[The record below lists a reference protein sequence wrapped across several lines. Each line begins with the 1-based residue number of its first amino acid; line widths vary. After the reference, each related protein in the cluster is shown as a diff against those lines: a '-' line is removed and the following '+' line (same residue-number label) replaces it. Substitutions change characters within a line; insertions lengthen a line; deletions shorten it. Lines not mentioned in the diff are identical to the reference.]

1 MSTSQRPYKVALNGY
16 GRIGRCVLRALYER
30 GAKAGFQVVAVND
43 LADLASIEYL
53 TRFDSTHGRFPG
65 EVRSEGE
72 CLHIN
77 GDNLQVLR
85 SATPEGIDWAS
96 LGVDLVLECSGAYNS
111 RADGQ
116 RFLDAGAPRV
126 LFSQPMASE
135 ADIDATIVYGVN
147 QQCLTGRET
156 LVSNA
161 SCTTNCGVPLLKLLN
176 EAVGLEYAS
185 ITTIHSAMNDQPV
198 IDAYHHEDLRRT
210 RSAFQ
215 SVIPV
220 STGLARGIERLL
232 PELAGRIQAKAVRVP
247 TVNVYAS
254 ITTIHSAMNDQ
265 PVIDAY
271 HHEDLRRT
279 RSAFQ
284 SVIPVSTGLARGIER
299 LLPELAGRI
308 QAKAVRVPTVNV
320 SCLDITLQT
329 ARDTDASEINRVLRE
344 AAQSGPLKGLVA
356 YTELPHA
363 SCDFNHDPHSAIVD
377 GSQTRVSGPRLVNLL
392 AWFDNEWGFA
402 NRMLDVAQHYLDVSS
417 HTL

>member
-1 MSTSQRPYKVALNGY
+1 MPNRPYRVALNGY

-30 GAKAGFQVVAVND
+30 GARAGIEVVALND
-43 LADLASIEYL
+43 LADLASLEYL

-65 EVRSEGE
+65 EVRVAGDG
-72 CLHIN
+72 LHIN
-77 GDNLQVLR
+77 GDCVQVLR
-85 SATPEGIDWAS
+85 CATPEEIDWAG
-96 LGVDLVLECSGAYNS
+96 LGVDLVLECSGAYHT

-116 RFLDAGAPRV
+116 RFLAAGAPRV

-135 ADIDATIVYGVN
+135 ADIDATVVYGVN
-147 QQCLTGRET
+147 QQCLSGREL

-176 EAVGLEYAS
+176 EAIGLEYVS

-232 PELAGRIQAKAVRVP
+232 PELV
-247 TVNVYAS
+247 
-254 ITTIHSAMNDQ
+254 
-265 PVIDAY
+265 
-271 HHEDLRRT
+271 
-279 RSAFQ
+279 
-284 SVIPVSTGLARGIER
+284 
-299 LLPELAGRI
+299 GRI

-329 ARDTDASEINRVLRE
+329 ARDTSAAEVNQVLRE
-344 AAQSGPLKGLVA
+344 AAASGPLAGLLA

-402 NRMLDVAQHYLDVSS
+402 NRMLDVADHYLRVCAQP
-417 HTL
+417 TV

>member
-1 MSTSQRPYKVALNGY
+1 MSQRPYKVALNGY

-43 LADLASIEYL
+43 LADLASLEYL

-65 EVRSEGE
+65 EVRIEGE
-72 CLHIN
+72 FLHIN

-85 SATPEGIDWAS
+85 SATPEGIDWAA

-147 QQCLTGRET
+147 QQTLTGRET

-247 TVNVYAS
+247 TVNV
-254 ITTIHSAMNDQ
+254 
-265 PVIDAY
+265 
-271 HHEDLRRT
+271 
-279 RSAFQ
+279 
-284 SVIPVSTGLARGIER
+284 
-299 LLPELAGRI
+299 
-308 QAKAVRVPTVNV
+308 

-329 ARDTDASEINRVLRE
+329 ARDTDASEINRVLRQ
-344 AAQSGPLKGLVA
+344 AAESGPLKGLLA

-402 NRMLDVAQHYLDVSS
+402 NRMLDVAQHYLDISAVPASNQ
-417 HTL
+417 L

>member
-1 MSTSQRPYKVALNGY
+1 MPNRPYKVALNGY

-30 GAKAGFQVVAVND
+30 GADAGLEIVALND
-43 LADLASIEYL
+43 LADQASIEYL

-65 EVRSEGE
+65 EVKVAGD

-77 GDNLQVLR
+77 GDCVKVLR
-85 SATPEGIDWAS
+85 EATPEAIDWAA
-96 LGVDLVLECSGAYNS
+96 LGVDLVLECTGVYHTRLQAE
-111 RADGQ
+111 
-116 RFLDAGAPRV
+116 RFLAAGAPRV

-135 ADIDATIVYGVN
+135 HDVDATIVYGVN
-147 QQCLTGRET
+147 QASLSGAER
-156 LVSNA
+156 LLSNA
-161 SCTTNCGVPLLKLLN
+161 SCTTNCSVPLLKLLD
-176 EAVGLEYAS
+176 EAIGLDYVT

-232 PELAGRIQAKAVRVP
+232 PELAGRVQAKA
-247 TVNVYAS
+247 
-254 ITTIHSAMNDQ
+254 I
-265 PVIDAY
+265 
-271 HHEDLRRT
+271 
-279 RSAFQ
+279 
-284 SVIPVSTGLARGIER
+284 
-299 LLPELAGRI
+299 
-308 QAKAVRVPTVNV
+308 RVPTVNV

-329 ARDTDASEINRVLRE
+329 RRDTSVAEINRVLRE
-344 AAQSGPLKGLVA
+344 AAERGPLKGLLD

-377 GSQTRVSGPRLVNLL
+377 GSQTLVSGPRLVNLL

-402 NRMLDVAQHYLDVSS
+402 NRMLDVADHFLRVAHCPQPMKD
-417 HTL
+417 

>member
-1 MSTSQRPYKVALNGY
+1 MHPTRPYKVALNGY
-16 GRIGRCVLRALYER
+16 GRIGRCVLRALVER
-30 GAKAGFQVVAVND
+30 GADTGVEIVALND
-43 LADLASIEYL
+43 LADQASLEYL

-65 EVRSEGE
+65 EVRVEGD

-77 GDNLQVLR
+77 GDCVKVMR
-85 SATPEGIDWAS
+85 SATPEGVDWCA
-96 LGVDLVLECSGAYNS
+96 LGVDLVLECSGAYHT

-126 LFSQPMASE
+126 LFSQPMAGE
-135 ADIDATIVYGVN
+135 TDVDATVVYGIN
-147 QQCLTGRET
+147 QHDLTGRER

-161 SCTTNCGVPLLKLLN
+161 SCTTNCGVPLLRVLDR
-176 EAVGLEYAS
+176 AFGIDYVS

-198 IDAYHHEDLRRT
+198 IDAYHHD
-210 RSAFQ
+210 
-215 SVIPV
+215 
-220 STGLARGIERLL
+220 
-232 PELAGRIQAKAVRVP
+232 
-247 TVNVYAS
+247 
-254 ITTIHSAMNDQ
+254 
-265 PVIDAY
+265 
-271 HHEDLRRT
+271 DLRRT

-329 ARDTDASEINRVLRE
+329 ARDTSAAEVNQVLRE
-344 AAQSGPLKGLVA
+344 AALHGPLRGLLA

-377 GSQTRVSGPRLVNLL
+377 ASQTRVSGPRLVNLL

-402 NRMLDVAQHYLDVSS
+402 NRMLDVAGHFLQVVHQTAPLANSS
-417 HTL
+417 EGLH

>member
-1 MSTSQRPYKVALNGY
+1 MPNRPYKVVLNGY
-16 GRIGRCVLRALYER
+16 GRIGRCVLRAFYER
-30 GAKAGFQVVAVND
+30 GAGASFEVVALND
-43 LADLASIEYL
+43 LADQASIEYL

-65 EVRSEGE
+65 DVKVEGD

-77 GDNLQVLR
+77 GDCVKVLR
-85 SATPEGIDWAS
+85 SATPEGIDWAG
-96 LGVDLVLECSGAYNS
+96 LGIDLVLECSGAYHT
-111 RADGQ
+111 RADGE
-116 RFLDAGAPRV
+116 RFLEAGAPRV

-135 ADIDATIVYGVN
+135 ADVDATIVFGVN
-147 QQCLTGRET
+147 QASLGGKET

-176 EAVGLEYAS
+176 ETVGLEYVS

-232 PELAGRIQAKAVRVP
+232 PEL
-247 TVNVYAS
+247 S
-254 ITTIHSAMNDQ
+254 
-265 PVIDAY
+265 
-271 HHEDLRRT
+271 
-279 RSAFQ
+279 
-284 SVIPVSTGLARGIER
+284 
-299 LLPELAGRI
+299 GRI

-329 ARDTDASEINRVLRE
+329 ARDTSSEEINRVLRQ
-344 AAQSGPLKGLVA
+344 AAESGPLKGLLA

-402 NRMLDVAQHYLDVSS
+402 NRMLDVADHYLRVANASN
-417 HTL
+417 

>member
-1 MSTSQRPYKVALNGY
+1 MSQKRPYRVALNGY
-16 GRIGRCVLRALYER
+16 GRIGRCVLRALCER
-30 GAKAGFQVVAVND
+30 GVQADFEVVAIND
-43 LADLASIEYL
+43 LADMASIEYL

-65 EVRSEGE
+65 EVTVDGNN
-72 CLHIN
+72 LLIN
-77 GDNLQVLR
+77 GRGIRVTR
-85 SATPEGIDWAS
+85 SATPEGIDWAA
-96 LGVDLVLECSGAYNS
+96 LDIDLVLECSGAYNT

-116 RFLDAGAPRV
+116 RFLDAGAPAV

-135 ADIDATIVYGVN
+135 ADVDATVVFGIN
-147 QQCLTGRET
+147 QNCLTGNER

-161 SCTTNCGVPLLKLLN
+161 SCTTNCGVPLLRLLDQ
-176 EAVGLEYAS
+176 AIGLEY
-185 ITTIHSAMNDQPV
+185 V
-198 IDAYHHEDLRRT
+198 
-210 RSAFQ
+210 
-215 SVIPV
+215 
-220 STGLARGIERLL
+220 
-232 PELAGRIQAKAVRVP
+232 
-247 TVNVYAS
+247 S

-329 ARDTDASEINRVLRE
+329 ARDTCASEVNQILHD
-344 AAQSGPLKGLVA
+344 AARSGPLQGLLA

-377 GSQTRVSGPRLVNLL
+377 ASQTRVSGPRLVNLL

-402 NRMLDVAQHYLDVSS
+402 NRMLDVAGHYLRVMNNSKRA
-417 HTL
+417 

>member
-1 MSTSQRPYKVALNGY
+1 M
-16 GRIGRCVLRALYER
+16 RALFER
-30 GAKAGFQVVAVND
+30 GAAAGFEIVAIND
-43 LADLASIEYL
+43 LADMASIEYL

-65 EVRSEGE
+65 EVRVEGD

-77 GDNLQVLR
+77 GDCVKVLR

-96 LGVDLVLECSGAYNS
+96 LGVDLVLECSGAYNT
-111 RADGQ
+111 REDGQ

-135 ADIDATIVYGVN
+135 ADVDATIVYGVN
-147 QQCLTGRET
+147 QDCLTGDEL

-161 SCTTNCGVPLLKLLN
+161 SCTTNCGVPLL
-176 EAVGLEYAS
+176 
-185 ITTIHSAMNDQPV
+185 
-198 IDAYHHEDLRRT
+198 
-210 RSAFQ
+210 
-215 SVIPV
+215 
-220 STGLARGIERLL
+220 RLL
-232 PELAGRIQAKAVRVP
+232 DKAIGLDYV
-247 TVNVYAS
+247 S

-320 SCLDITLQT
+320 SCLDITMQT
-329 ARDTDASEINRVLRE
+329 ATAHRRR
-344 AAQSGPLKGLVA
+344 
-356 YTELPHA
+356 
-363 SCDFNHDPHSAIVD
+363 
-377 GSQTRVSGPRLVNLL
+377 
-392 AWFDNEWGFA
+392 
-402 NRMLDVAQHYLDVSS
+402 
-417 HTL
+417 

>member
-1 MSTSQRPYKVALNGY
+1 MSKPRPYRVALNGY
-16 GRIGRCVLRALYER
+16 GRIGRCVLRALHER
-30 GAKAGFQVVAVND
+30 GGQAGLQIVALND

-65 EVRSEGE
+65 EVKVDGD

-77 GDNLQVLR
+77 GDCVKVLR
-85 SATPEGIDWAS
+85 QATPEAIDWAA
-96 LGVDLVLECSGAYNS
+96 LGIDLLLECSGQYTTRGDA
-111 RADGQ
+111 Q
-116 RFLDAGAPRV
+116 RFIEAGAPR
-126 LFSQPMASE
+126 LLLSQPMASE
-135 ADIDATIVYGVN
+135 ADIDATVVYGVN
-147 QQCLTGRET
+147 QDCLTGREL

-176 EAVGLEYAS
+176 ETVGIEYVS

-220 STGLARGIERLL
+220 STGLARGIERLM
-232 PELAGRIQAKAVRVP
+232 PELAGRIQAKA
-247 TVNVYAS
+247 
-254 ITTIHSAMNDQ
+254 I
-265 PVIDAY
+265 
-271 HHEDLRRT
+271 
-279 RSAFQ
+279 
-284 SVIPVSTGLARGIER
+284 
-299 LLPELAGRI
+299 
-308 QAKAVRVPTVNV
+308 RVPTVNV

-329 ARDTDASEINRVLRE
+329 ARDTSTTEINAMLRQAAE
-344 AAQSGPLKGLVA
+344 AGPLKGLLA

-402 NRMLDVAQHYLDVSS
+402 NRMLDVAQHWLDVAAVST
-417 HTL
+417 TLQPRQD

>member
-1 MSTSQRPYKVALNGY
+1 MPNPYRVALNGY

-30 GAKAGFQVVAVND
+30 GPAAGLEIVALND
-43 LADLASIEYL
+43 LADQASVEYL

-65 EVRSEGE
+65 EVKVVGD
-72 CLHIN
+72 CLHLN
-77 GDNLQVLR
+77 GDCVQVLR
-85 SATPEGIDWAS
+85 QATPEAIDWAA
-96 LGVDLVLECSGAYNS
+96 LGIDLVLECSGVYHS
-111 RADGQ
+111 RADGE
-116 RFLDAGAPRV
+116 RFLNAGAPRV

-135 ADIDATIVYGVN
+135 ADVDATIVYGVN
-147 QQCLTGRET
+147 QQCLSGAER

-161 SCTTNCGVPLLKLLN
+161 SCTTNCSVPLLKLLD
-176 EAVGLEYAS
+176 EAIGLDYVT

-232 PELAGRIQAKAVRVP
+232 PELAGRVK
-247 TVNVYAS
+247 
-254 ITTIHSAMNDQ
+254 
-265 PVIDAY
+265 
-271 HHEDLRRT
+271 
-279 RSAFQ
+279 
-284 SVIPVSTGLARGIER
+284 
-299 LLPELAGRI
+299 
-308 QAKAVRVPTVNV
+308 AKAVRVPTVNV

-329 ARDTDASEINRVLRE
+329 RRDTTAAEINRVLRE
-344 AAQSGPLKGLVA
+344 AAERGPLKGLLD

-377 GSQTRVSGPRLVNLL
+377 GSQTLVSGPRLVNLL

-402 NRMLDVAQHYLDVSS
+402 NRMLDVAGHWLDVAAASR
-417 HTL
+417 

>member
-1 MSTSQRPYKVALNGY
+1 MSNRPFRVALNGY
-16 GRIGRCVLRALYER
+16 GRIGRCVLRALHER
-30 GAKAGFQVVAVND
+30 GAGACLEIVALND
-43 LADLASIEYL
+43 LADQASIEYL

-65 EVRSEGE
+65 EVKVDGD

-77 GDNLQVLR
+77 GDCVKVLR
-85 SATPEGIDWAS
+85 QSEPEAIDWAA
-96 LGVDLVLECSGAYNS
+96 LDIDLLLECSGQYVTRDQA
-111 RADGQ
+111 Q
-116 RFLDAGAPRV
+116 RFIAAGVPRV
-126 LFSQPMASE
+126 LLSQPMASE
-135 ADIDATIVYGVN
+135 ADIDATVVYGVN
-147 QQCLTGRET
+147 QDCLVGNER

-161 SCTTNCGVPLLKLLN
+161 SCTTNCGVPLLKLLD
-176 EAVGLEYAS
+176 EVVGLEYVS

-232 PELAGRIQAKAVRVP
+232 PELAGRIQAKA
-247 TVNVYAS
+247 
-254 ITTIHSAMNDQ
+254 I
-265 PVIDAY
+265 
-271 HHEDLRRT
+271 
-279 RSAFQ
+279 
-284 SVIPVSTGLARGIER
+284 
-299 LLPELAGRI
+299 
-308 QAKAVRVPTVNV
+308 RVPTVNV

-329 ARDTDASEINRVLRE
+329 ARDTSAAEINRVLRQ
-344 AAQSGPLKGLVA
+344 AAEHGPLKNLLA

-402 NRMLDVAQHYLDVSS
+402 NRMLDVAEHFLSIANPAPKD
-417 HTL
+417 

>member
-1 MSTSQRPYKVALNGY
+1 MPKMPNIPNVTRPYRVALNGY
-16 GRIGRCVLRALYER
+16 GRIGRCVLRAFYER
-30 GAKAGFQVVAVND
+30 GAHAGAKLEIVAIND
-43 LADLASIEYL
+43 LADMASLEYL

-65 EVRSEGE
+65 TVRVEGDS
-72 CLHIN
+72 LRIN
-77 GDNLQVLR
+77 GDSLQVLR
-85 SATPEGIDWAS
+85 SATPEGIDWEA
-96 LGVDLVLECSGAYNS
+96 LEIDLVLECSGQYTS
-111 RADGQ
+111 RADAQ
-116 RFLDAGAPRV
+116 RFLAAGAPRV

-135 ADIDATIVYGVN
+135 SDVDATIVFGVN
-147 QQCLTGRET
+147 QASLSGAER

-176 EAVGLEYAS
+176 EAIGLEY
-185 ITTIHSAMNDQPV
+185 V
-198 IDAYHHEDLRRT
+198 
-210 RSAFQ
+210 
-215 SVIPV
+215 
-220 STGLARGIERLL
+220 
-232 PELAGRIQAKAVRVP
+232 
-247 TVNVYAS
+247 S

-329 ARDTDASEINRVLRE
+329 ARDTDAAEINRVLRQ
-344 AAQSGPLKGLVA
+344 AAENGPLKGLLA

-402 NRMLDVAQHYLDVSS
+402 NRMLDVADHFLLKASPWRAAAAPEFKLPAPVKD
-417 HTL
+417 

>member
-1 MSTSQRPYKVALNGY
+1 MPNTQRPYRIALNGY
-16 GRIGRCVLRALYER
+16 GRIGRCVLRALHER
-30 GAKAGFQVVAVND
+30 GEAAGLQIVALND
-43 LADLASIEYL
+43 LADQASIEYL

-65 EVRSEGE
+65 EVRVDGD

-77 GDNLQVLR
+77 GDCVKVLR
-85 SATPEGIDWAS
+85 QSTPEAIDWAV
-96 LGVDLVLECSGAYNS
+96 LDIDLLLECSGQYTS
-111 RADGQ
+111 RTQAE
-116 RFLDAGAPRV
+116 RFLMAGAPRV

-135 ADIDATIVYGVN
+135 ADIDATIVYGIN
-147 QQCLTGRET
+147 QQQLSGNER
-156 LVSNA
+156 LISNA
-161 SCTTNCGVPLLKLLN
+161 SCTTNCGVPLLKVLN
-176 EAVGLEYAS
+176 ESVGLEYVS

-232 PELAGRIQAKAVRVP
+232 PELSGRIQAKA
-247 TVNVYAS
+247 
-254 ITTIHSAMNDQ
+254 I
-265 PVIDAY
+265 
-271 HHEDLRRT
+271 
-279 RSAFQ
+279 
-284 SVIPVSTGLARGIER
+284 
-299 LLPELAGRI
+299 
-308 QAKAVRVPTVNV
+308 RVPTVNV

-329 ARDTDASEINRVLRE
+329 SRDTTAAEINQLLR
-344 AAQSGPLKGLVA
+344 AATEQGPLRHLLA

-402 NRMLDVAQHYLDVSS
+402 NRMLDVSRHWLDVAASR
-417 HTL
+417 

>member
-1 MSTSQRPYKVALNGY
+1 MPPKRPYKVALNGY

-30 GAKAGFQVVAVND
+30 GDRDGIEVVALND
-43 LADLASIEYL
+43 LADLPSLEYL

-65 EVRSEGE
+65 EVTIDGE
-72 CLHIN
+72 HLRIQ
-77 GDNLQVLR
+77 GDRLRVLR
-85 SATPEGIDWAS
+85 SAAPEGIDWCS
-96 LGVDLVLECSGAYNS
+96 LGIDLVLECSGAWHT
-111 RADGQ
+111 RAEGE
-116 RFLDAGAPRV
+116 RFLAAGAPRV

-135 ADIDATIVYGVN
+135 ADVDATVVFGIN
-147 QQCLTGRET
+147 QHQLKGAER

-161 SCTTNCGVPLLKLLN
+161 SCTTNCAVPLLRLLD
-176 EAVGLEYAS
+176 EA
-185 ITTIHSAMNDQPV
+185 
-198 IDAYHHEDLRRT
+198 
-210 RSAFQ
+210 F
-215 SVIPV
+215 
-220 STGLARGIERLL
+220 GIE
-232 PELAGRIQAKAVRVP
+232 
-247 TVNVYAS
+247 YAS

-320 SCLDITLQT
+320 SCLDITLQVG
-329 ARDTDASEINRVLRE
+329 RDTDAREVNGVLRE
-344 AAQSGPLKGLVA
+344 AASQGSLRGLLA

-377 GSQTRVSGPRLVNLL
+377 ASQTRVSGPRLVNLL

-402 NRMLDVAQHYLDVSS
+402 NRMLDVAAHLLGVVKPNFKNA
-417 HTL
+417 